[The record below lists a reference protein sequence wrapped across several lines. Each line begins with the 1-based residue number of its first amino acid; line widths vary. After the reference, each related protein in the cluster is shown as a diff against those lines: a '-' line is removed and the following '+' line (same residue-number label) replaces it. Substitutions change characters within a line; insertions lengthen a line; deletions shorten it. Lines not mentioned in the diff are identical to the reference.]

1 MQVIDDQRRVLD
13 VSVGAD
19 MLVPMLTPAE
29 LTRALRGDVV
39 VLPGDQADV
48 DGELRVIARRANEA
62 DPDNDNDGG
71 PRVIIVAASTHAVEE
86 STETVRNALLIAY
99 PLLLAALTA
108 LAWRV
113 VGATLR
119 PVEVLRAG
127 ADQIS
132 GGGVVGVAAGA
143 DRATTRCT
151 GSRSRSTTCS
161 TGSTRPG
168 DGSGRSWRTRRTN
181 CGPRSRACAPSSRS
195 PVASTSRRRSPTCSR
210 TSPGSGCSSTTCCC
224 WPGSTRAI
232 PGC

>member
-1 MQVIDDQRRVLD
+1 M
-13 VSVGAD
+13 
-19 MLVPMLTPAE
+19 
-29 LTRALRGDVV
+29 
-39 VLPGDQADV
+39 VLPGDRADV
-48 DGELRVIARRANEA
+48 DGKLRVIARRAVEA

-168 DGSGRSWRTRRTN
+168 AASGPSSRTRRTS
-181 CGPRSRACAPSSRS
+181 CGQSDREPAYPTGGGRPPRRTA
-195 PVASTSRRRSPTCSR
+195 TRSPTCSR
-210 TSPGSGCSSTTCCC
+210 TSPGSAGSSTTCCC
-224 WPGSTRAI
+224 WPAPTRAI
-232 PGC
+232 RGC